1 MPRSPT
7 LAVLLALLAAAC
19 PGRPTPEAPGTD
31 ASEAAPAPDDA
42 PNLRIELTDAPGTAS
57 PADARTAAVHTPPR
71 LVEAWP
77 RWISARDPVLVL
89 HFDQRIDAAAVLPA
103 LHVEV
108 EGGAPPLRLATLAE
122 RAGPDVRAQLS
133 GLDPARTAT
142 FAFTTPLPLRVGVE
156 VWMSDVPTFDG
167 RLRSHDRDSFSFS
180 VHDRLRVVGI
190 GCSSG
195 PVCRPGAAI
204 VLRFSAHLRPSP
216 GLQQRIRVHPP
227 LDGAVEVSETDV
239 YLNGATRAH
248 QTYEVTLPAD
258 FEDTY
263 GQVLGQ
269 TSTLRVHVAG
279 PEPSFDISGGTAIT
293 LLAPDQP
300 RALVARTINVARLQV
315 VVHAVRPAD
324 WPAHVAT
331 MAPDDG
337 WQARAAARFGP
348 PVLSYM
354 VPVTGTKDQVART
367 TIDLG
372 AALPRGLGHA
382 VVEVRPVDWPDAEVP
397 RFRTWLQ
404 ATQIGLDAVV
414 DATTVLAWTTD
425 LQTGAALPG
434 VRVQLG
440 AAAAHS
446 DADGLARLP
455 LPTTRTPVLTA
466 TRGQDVAML
475 ADDGEGFV
483 RTVPAPLLLPVVV
496 TDRGVY
502 GPGETV
508 RVKGWL
514 RRHTR
519 GPLGELAPVDA
530 RALTY
535 TLVDP
540 AGRERGAGQLE
551 LTRHD
556 SFDFTVTLPP
566 LIDPG
571 SARLAFSAG
580 DEHFVHALQIAGR
593 PQPTLRVRSDAGP
606 HIVGGHAELTASVR
620 ASAGD
625 APITALQWTVHQTPA
640 HFTPPS
646 HEDFEFGRRRET
658 HDTPPAVH
666 HTSTDARGEH
676 TLRARF
682 TALTF
687 REPTA
692 VIAGATVTAGSGVL
706 DLAPATVTLLVHPA
720 SLYVGLRSAGRF
732 VEAGAPLIVDAVV
745 TDLGGKRVSG
755 RPIVLRAHART
766 ADGKPG
772 RSIGECRLRSAHEPV
787 RCALQPQGA
796 GEYSFTATV
805 VDEQGRAQDSE
816 LTLWAAGEPS
826 TRPADP
832 ALRVIPD
839 HDQHRVGAT
848 ARVLVL
854 APFTPAEG
862 LWTLRRDG
870 VRRSGRFHM
879 RGVSTVLDIPI
890 DEAMAPGAVLHVQ
903 LVGRQPHPTNS
914 PRPAHAEGE
923 ARLTVSPSGRNLD
936 LSFEPAPAQ
945 QRLTVTVRG
954 ADGRPV
960 VGAEVTAFIV
970 EEAAHVLTDLFAD
983 YPPDLGTGTTDHR
996 NRHNL
1001 VGTHGPPASAYPFA
1015 PLPRGVPVSS
1025 VRDDAVGIRLA
1036 GSHPASR
1043 VRLRGTPRSHSD
1055 LDSPV
1060 VFTSAA
1066 PTDVA
1071 GRAHVAFTLPHGRT
1085 HHRVLAYATAG
1096 TDRFG
1101 AAQTILTVTPVPR
1114 DP

>member
-1 MPRSPT
+1 M
-7 LAVLLALLAAAC
+7 
-19 PGRPTPEAPGTD
+19 
-31 ASEAAPAPDDA
+31 
-42 PNLRIELTDAPGTAS
+42 
-57 PADARTAAVHTPPR
+57 
-71 LVEAWP
+71 
-77 RWISARDPVLVL
+77 
-89 HFDQRIDAAAVLPA
+89 
-103 LHVEV
+103 
-108 EGGAPPLRLATLAE
+108 
-122 RAGPDVRAQLS
+122 
-133 GLDPARTAT
+133 
-142 FAFTTPLPLRVGVE
+142 
-156 VWMSDVPTFDG
+156 
-167 RLRSHDRDSFSFS
+167 
-180 VHDRLRVVGI
+180 VGI

-195 PVCRPGAAI
+195 PVCRPGAAL
-204 VLRFSAHLRPSP
+204 VLRFSTHLRPSP

-227 LDGAVEVSETDV
+227 LDGAVEISGTEV
-239 YLNGATRAH
+239 YLDGATRAH

-258 FEDTY
+258 FEDAY
-263 GQVLGQ
+263 GQTLGQ
-269 TSTLRVHVAG
+269 ANTLSVHVAG

-293 LLAPDQP
+293 LLAPDEP
-300 RALVARTINVARLQV
+300 RALVARTVNVARLQV

-324 WPAHVAT
+324 WRAHVET
-331 MAPDDG
+331 VAPDDG

-354 VPVTGTKDQVART
+354 VPVTGTKDQVVRT

-382 VVEVRPVDWPDAEVP
+382 VVEVGPVDWPDAQAP

-404 ATQIGLDAVV
+404 ATRIGLDAVV

-440 AAAAHS
+440 AATALS

-455 LPTTRTPVLTA
+455 LPTTRAPVLTA
-466 TRGQDVAML
+466 TRGRDVAML

-502 GPGETV
+502 EPGETV

-540 AGRERGAGQLE
+540 AGRERGAGRLE
-551 LTRHD
+551 LIRHG

-571 SARLAFSAG
+571 VARLAFSAG
-580 DEHFVHALQIAGR
+580 DERFVHALKIYQR

-606 HIVGGHAELTASVR
+606 HIVGGHADLTASVR
-620 ASAGD
+620 AAAGD
-625 APITALQWTVHQTPA
+625 APITALEWTVHQTPA
-640 HFTPPS
+640 HFTPPG
-646 HEDFEFGRRRET
+646 HEDFEFGRQREAQ
-658 HDTPPAVH
+658 DTAPAVH

-745 TDLGGKRVSG
+745 ADLGGKRVSG

-796 GEYSFTATV
+796 GEYSVTATV

-816 LTLWAAGEPS
+816 LTLWAAGEPT

-839 HDQHRVGAT
+839 HDQHRVGTT

-854 APFTPAEG
+854 APFAPAEG
-862 LWTLRRDG
+862 LWTVRHGG
-870 VRRSGRFHM
+870 VQRSGAFTM
-879 RGVSTVLDIPI
+879 STTSTTLELPI
-890 DEAMAPGAVLHVQ
+890 DEAMQPAAILHVQ
-903 LVGRQPHPTNS
+903 LVGTRPHSQHRT
-914 PRPAHAEGE
+914 RPAFAHGLTRLVVDPNPRAD
-923 ARLTVSPSGRNLD
+923 ARRLD
-936 LSFEPAPAQ
+936 LSLKTGTGPGAGGSVA
-945 QRLTVTVRG
+945 LTVRG

-960 VGAEVTAFIV
+960 RGAEVTIFV
-970 EEAAHVLTDLFAD
+970 VDEAALGETGLADLVAGFYREPGPGASD
-983 YPPDLGTGTTDHR
+983 LRNRRYLPGFDPSAPSLIAPDIAPPPAGAWARVYETTVRDLSTVVDLGPTLARDAPGVHRAGRTTGSTPSHR
-996 NRHNL
+996 R
-1001 VGTHGPPASAYPFA
+1001 SAADPLAAFA
-1015 PLPRGVPVSS
+1015 PAL
-1025 VRDDAVGIRLA
+1025 
-1036 GSHPASR
+1036 
-1043 VRLRGTPRSHSD
+1043 
-1055 LDSPV
+1055 
-1060 VFTSAA
+1060 
-1066 PTDVA
+1066 PTDADGRASLSFTVPDERARYRVFAYAVA
-1071 GRAHVAFTLPHGRT
+1071 GARQ
-1085 HHRVLAYATAG
+1085 
-1096 TDRFG
+1096 FG
-1101 AAQTILTVTPVPR
+1101 AAEAPLDARPPDAR
-1114 DP
+1114 